1 MSDMHDAIAEA
12 KRWYFMR
19 ISSMV
24 LALCVLVHIATM
36 VYAIRGGLTAAEIF
50 GRTKGSFLFAG
61 FYGIFV
67 LACAVHV
74 PLGLE
79 TIAREWLG
87 IPRKAGRAL
96 ALGFA
101 LLILVMGLRAIYGVV
116 AR

>member
-1 MSDMHDAIAEA
+1 MSDMQDAIAEA

-24 LALCVLVHIATM
+24 LALCVLVHLATM

-50 GRTKGSFLFAG
+50 GRTRGSFLVAG

-79 TIAREWLG
+79 TIAREWLR
-87 IPRKAGRAL
+87 IPPKAGRAL
-96 ALGFA
+96 AIAFA
-101 LLILVMGLRAIYGVV
+101 ILILAMGFRAIYGVV
-116 AR
+116 VR